1 MEQFSVA
8 WTSVHSVHLCK
19 RTEVNTFVFPSWIHF
34 SACEI
39 NFTYRKSEGVLQ
51 ISKMAGDQNVAS
63 MLVKMQVLIQHISE
77 MENEFIAWFHVCT
90 KSNKNDWKLQV
101 PSSYE
106 KGLEMLLYLEKLL
119 KKTNLHHFS
128 PEGILTRKHS
138 CDFLCTK
145 LLCTWKVE
153 N

>member
-19 RTEVNTFVFPSWIHF
+19 RTEVNTFVFPSLIHF

-39 NFTYRKSEGVLQ
+39 NFTYRKSAGVLQ

-63 MLVKMQVLIQHISE
+63 MLVNQHILE

-101 PSSYE
+101 PSS
-106 KGLEMLLYLEKLL
+106 
-119 KKTNLHHFS
+119 
-128 PEGILTRKHS
+128 
-138 CDFLCTK
+138 
-145 LLCTWKVE
+145 
-153 N
+153 